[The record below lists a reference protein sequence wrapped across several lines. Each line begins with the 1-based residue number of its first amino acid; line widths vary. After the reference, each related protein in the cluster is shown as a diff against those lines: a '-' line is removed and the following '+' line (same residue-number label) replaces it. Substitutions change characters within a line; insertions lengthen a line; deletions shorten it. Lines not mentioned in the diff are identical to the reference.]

1 MRKKLLCLSMAAVM
15 SAAILPVATSGTL
28 AEGPTSTY
36 QPTIISTPSDEKVV
50 NLLEGNIYE
59 FASDYELYKSE
70 NYYDGTDQYAPKPVT
85 LSWESES
92 GAQYYVLNLSKNADM
107 SNPERFVTLDT
118 SLQLENLFMGTK
130 YYYQVVAVFEGK
142 TVKSRI
148 FKFET
153 AYLPR
158 TIYVEGISNTRDMGG
173 YYTADGNRI
182 RQGMVFRGGE
192 ADTAGKENPESLEK
206 FIRDHGIK
214 TDLDLRGE
222 KAASPFGPSVNF
234 VNVSGPY
241 YVEGNGILNASYK
254 QALITEVK
262 TFANPE
268 NYPIYVH
275 CSLGRDRTGTICFLI
290 NALCGVESMDLFL
303 DYETSFFS
311 VKGCLDGASPTYL
324 VRDAIGSLYSYLKGY
339 SEGKTL
345 AEKTAAFMRNY
356 LGITQEEIDT
366 IRSIMIEEVAK

>member
-15 SAAILPVATSGTL
+15 SATILPVATSGTL
-28 AEGPTSTY
+28 ADSPAATNY
-36 QPTIISTPSDEKVV
+36 QQTIFSTPSDENIV
-50 NLLEGNIYE
+50 NLLDGNVYE
-59 FASDYELYKSE
+59 FATNYGLYKSE
-70 NYYDGTDQYAPKPVT
+70 EYYDGTDQYAPKPVT
-85 LSWESES
+85 LSWESEE
-92 GAQYYVLNLSKNADM
+92 GAGYYVLNLSKNADM
-107 SNPERFVTLDT
+107 SKPERFVTLDT

-182 RQGMVFRGGE
+182 RQGMVFRGGL
-192 ADTAGKENPESLEK
+192 ADDASKESLEK

-222 KAASPFGPSVNF
+222 ISSSPFGSSVNF
-234 VNVSGPY
+234 VNVSAPY
-241 YVEGNGILNASYK
+241 YVMGNGILNESYK

-262 TFANPE
+262 TFANPD

-290 NALCGVESMDLFL
+290 NALCGVGYMDLFL
-303 DYETSFFS
+303 DYELSFLS
-311 VKGCLDGASPTYL
+311 VKGCLDNASPANM
-324 VRDAIGSLYSYLKGY
+324 VGNIFGSLYSYIKGY
-339 SEGKTL
+339 DEGETL

-356 LGITQEEIDT
+356 LGITQEEIDS

>member
-28 AEGPTSTY
+28 ADSPAATNY
-36 QPTIISTPSDEKVV
+36 QQTIFSTPSDENIV
-50 NLLEGNIYE
+50 NLLDGNVYE

-130 YYYQVVAVFEGK
+130 YYYQVIAVFADK

-173 YYTADGNRI
+173 YYTTDGNRI
-182 RQGMVFRGGE
+182 RQGMVFRGGL
-192 ADTAGKENPESLEK
+192 ADDASKESLEK
-206 FIRDHGIK
+206 FIREHGIK
-214 TDLDLRGE
+214 TDLDLRKE
-222 KAASPFGPSVNF
+222 VSKSPFGSSVNF

-241 YVEGNGILNASYK
+241 YVEGNGILNESYK

-290 NALCGVESMDLFL
+290 SALCGVDKMDLFL
-303 DYETSFFS
+303 DYEMSFFS

-345 AEKTAAFMRNY
+345 AEKTAAYMRNE